1 MVDMRVSAGQGSAE
15 DLQGP
20 FVPLLESL
28 EQSGLFQGW
37 YCAGGGSL
45 SVLSAMRLKERRR
58 LQGLTGGGGGGNMAA
73 SIPSLLSPFP
83 KTTDHRVVML
93 GTLETLDPCLWDS
106 AAVAPEQSLSHLAG
120 CSVDLVFVP
129 WM

>member
-1 MVDMRVSAGQGSAE
+1 MADMRVSAGQGSAE

-58 LQGLTGGGGGGNMAA
+58 LQGLTGGGGGGEHGGIH
-73 SIPSLLSPFP
+73 SILTESFP
-83 KTTDHRVVML
+83 
-93 GTLETLDPCLWDS
+93 
-106 AAVAPEQSLSHLAG
+106 
-120 CSVDLVFVP
+120 
-129 WM
+129 